1 VVNCFWLATPE
12 GAALFRPTYLGI
24 CGGLMFGGALYQPKN
39 RLPIIKLVGWKSRRR
54 LPPIP
59 KRSISP
65 ETCQN
70 KRCLHTKKRIIYRST
85 YSYMCGEL
93 LLVGNAGKR
102 CAFPAYIYGYRWWC
116 GVVFGWQRRKAL
128 RFSGLQLPNNKII
141 PLISPTLNIK
151 PVPQFQLAI
160 TNIVPMNQ
168 IINSTHHMR

>member
-1 VVNCFWLATPE
+1 V
-12 GAALFRPTYLGI
+12 
-24 CGGLMFGGALYQPKN
+24 FGGALYQPKN

-70 KRCLHTKKRIIYRST
+70 KRCLHTENRIIYRST
-85 YSYMCGEL
+85 YSYICGEL
-93 LLVGNAGKR
+93 FLVGNAGRR
-102 CAFPAYIYGYRWWC
+102 CAFPAYMYGYRWWC
-116 GVVFGWQRRKAL
+116 GVWVATPEGASLFRPTYVGIGGGVVFGWQRRKAL

-141 PLISPTLNIK
+141 PLISPALNIK
-151 PVPQFQLAI
+151 PVAQFQLTV

-168 IINSTHHMR
+168 IINSTHHML